1 MLDELSL
8 KLLKGIKTGSLH
20 VSENGKNSLKI
31 VADGNDKI
39 IDIIDFSSNI
49 PTTQE
54 IFTRLSEAKKF
65 AKNVYVIKK
74 QSQNEVPIWQSA
86 ADFLIIP
93 HPDSEYSQSPMK
105 LFEYLASGRPIVS
118 SELENIKEVLKGERN
133 LFFEAENR
141 GSFMLTIKKYLDNK
155 DEHDKKAKDNI
166 ELAKEHTWEKRGQKI
181 SEFIKVSLKLKNKI

>member
-65 AKNVYVIKK
+65 AEKLRD
-74 QSQNEVPIWQSA
+74 QNITLRISHKGKIV
-86 ADFLIIP
+86 
-93 HPDSEYSQSPMK
+93 MK
-105 LFEYLASGRPIVS
+105 LGKEANPKLSRLITRSDAVEITDIR
-118 SELENIKEVLKGERN
+118 ELRILDKRLRLK
-133 LFFEAENR
+133 
-141 GSFMLTIKKYLDNK
+141 
-155 DEHDKKAKDNI
+155 
-166 ELAKEHTWEKRGQKI
+166 
-181 SEFIKVSLKLKNKI
+181 